1 MVQATSYD
9 FTYVLLRNPH
19 YQHRIRNLGLH
30 TAKCKL
36 CCFWHYLFKFSSL
49 FNHNMQIVTKRKLK
63 LSPSHDIIFIDL
75 SLQRENLQK
84 RTMIDSANNII
95 KCVGQV
101 ARSLCNTVWIVA
113 SNCYAILDEVSKM
126 YPQVVTGHGAFFSQ
140 ERYDV
145 ELQREI
151 NSTTNTWL

>member
-1 MVQATSYD
+1 MQA
-9 FTYVLLRNPH
+9 VLLLALSL
-19 YQHRIRNLGLH
+19 Q
-30 TAKCKL
+30 
-36 CCFWHYLFKFSSL
+36 FSSP